1 MKWRDS
7 DVQTL
12 LSREIQQ
19 PVDCKCNRQRY
30 KAASRSSSF
39 LPPLRNSLHHAFALL
54 AVSGNGR
61 TIRPWTSG
69 FGIHA
74 QTTAR
79 EDLPEEALVGS
90 LISVLVSLDPGISSV
105 SDYMYD
111 SRSACNHDL

>member
-1 MKWRDS
+1 MCKPSYLARYNSPLIANVVARD
-7 DVQTL
+7 TKL
-12 LSREIQQ
+12 H
-19 PVDCKCNRQRY
+19 
-30 KAASRSSSF
+30 RSSSV

-111 SRSACNHDL
+111 SRSACNHRL